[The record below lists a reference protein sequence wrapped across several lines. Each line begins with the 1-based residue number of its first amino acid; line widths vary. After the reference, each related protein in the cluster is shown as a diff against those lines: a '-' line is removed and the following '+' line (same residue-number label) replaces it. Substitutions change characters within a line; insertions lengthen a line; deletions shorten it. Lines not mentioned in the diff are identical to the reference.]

1 MFMSKEKNE
10 IDFEESMEKL
20 EKIAKELESDKLSL
34 NDSVKKFE
42 EGMKISQDCKK
53 VLDEAEKKI
62 TILIDDTE
70 KDLEVDEED

>member
-1 MFMSKEKNE
+1 MSKEKNE

-70 KDLEVDEED
+70 QDLEVDEEE

>member
-1 MFMSKEKNE
+1 MSKEKSE

-20 EKIAKELESDKLSL
+20 EKIAKELENDDLSL

-70 KDLEVDEED
+70 QDFDVDEED

>member
-1 MFMSKEKNE
+1 MSKEKNE

-34 NDSVKKFE
+34 SDSVKKFE

-70 KDLEVDEED
+70 KDLEVDEEE

>member
-1 MFMSKEKNE
+1 MSKEKSE

-20 EKIAKELESDKLSL
+20 EKIAKELESDDLSL

-70 KDLEVDEED
+70 KDFDVEEE

>member
-1 MFMSKEKNE
+1 MSKEKNE

>member
-1 MFMSKEKNE
+1 MSKEKNE

-20 EKIAKELESDKLSL
+20 EQIAKELESDKLSL

-70 KDLEVDEED
+70 KKLEVDED

>member
-1 MFMSKEKNE
+1 MSKEKNE

-20 EKIAKELESDKLSL
+20 EKIDKELESDKLSL

-70 KDLEVDEED
+70 KNLEVDEED

>member
-1 MFMSKEKNE
+1 MSKEKNE

-42 EGMKISQDCKK
+42 EGMKISKDLNDY
-53 VLDEAEKKI
+53 LDEAEKKI

>member
-1 MFMSKEKNE
+1 MSKEKKE

-62 TILIDDTE
+62 TIVIDDTE
-70 KDLEVDEED
+70 KDLEVDQED

>member
-1 MFMSKEKNE
+1 MSKEKNE

-20 EKIAKELESDKLSL
+20 EKLAKELESDKLSL

-70 KDLEVDEED
+70 KDLEVDEEE

>member
-1 MFMSKEKNE
+1 MSKEKSE

-20 EKIAKELESDKLSL
+20 EKIAKELESDDLSL

-62 TILIDDTE
+62 TVLIDDTE
-70 KDLEVDEED
+70 KDFDVEEE

>member
-1 MFMSKEKNE
+1 MSKEKNG

-20 EKIAKELESDKLSL
+20 KKIAKELESDKLSL
-34 NDSVKKFE
+34 SDSVKKFE

>member
-1 MFMSKEKNE
+1 MSKEKNE

-42 EGMKISQDCKK
+42 EGMKIYQDCKK